1 MCFMVNSDAQVECF
15 CLESVTD
22 LESLWKTIA
31 IQGSIYE
38 ELDYLDKFF
47 FLTHMFIYKRTD
59 LCNMLTTIR

>member
-1 MCFMVNSDAQVECF
+1 MVNSDAQVECF

-38 ELDYLDKFF
+38 ELDSLDKMHFVS
-47 FLTHMFIYKRTD
+47 LHVYKQ
-59 LCNMLTTIR
+59 LNMEIFVTC